1 MQTKVRRDSHTAHK
15 RGHHVCAEDRG
26 KHGNVS
32 CCELMQYGWGQVVG
46 CTPASFSGTGL
57 DQGLQI
63 VVSSPLEGCPMP
75 QDAAN
80 AEIDAKKANGP
91 RAPPLP
97 RPANSLAG
105 RCLVVFRGGC
115 TFEEKSELAKDAGAS
130 ALLVINTEPGMPVR
144 MAMPNSKDV
153 QSSNDF
159 DFPICMVC
167 TLCARGSSFLGAC
180 GRN

>member
-1 MQTKVRRDSHTAHK
+1 
-15 RGHHVCAEDRG
+15 
-26 KHGNVS
+26 
-32 CCELMQYGWGQVVG
+32 MQYGWEQVVG

-63 VVSSPLEGCPMP
+63 VVSSPLEGCPLP
-75 QDAAN
+75 QDTAN

-97 RPANSLAG
+97 RPAPSSLSG

-115 TFEEKSELAKDAGAS
+115 TFEEKSELAKDAGVS

-144 MAMPNSKDV
+144 MAIPTRKDA
-153 QSSNDF
+153 QSSSAF

-167 TLCARGSSFLGAC
+167 TLCARILFKCLCTELSIV
-180 GRN
+180 RIR